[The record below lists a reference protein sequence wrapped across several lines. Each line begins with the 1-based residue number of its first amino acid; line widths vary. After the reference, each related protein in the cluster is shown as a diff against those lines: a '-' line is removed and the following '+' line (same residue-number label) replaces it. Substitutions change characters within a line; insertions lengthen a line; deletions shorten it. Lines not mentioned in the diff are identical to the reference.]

1 MLELIP
7 CYVRPKHTKHTTI
20 RLLYIP
26 GQLSDQLPV
35 EFNSSARKLKDLRV
49 ASNLGFLEFI
59 VGLAYIS
66 EDHTKEIR
74 LGYSIETEEWYLL
87 VPINKTLWKMF
98 FGKNLKD
105 VYYAA
110 FYDCLSE
117 IVVER
122 SKGKK
127 VSTEINCN
135 WSEVVDAVNRTRVEY
150 MSQEELHNMFQEKRY
165 AWKRNDSAQ
174 AV

>member
-7 CYVRPKHTKHTTI
+7 CYVRPEHTRNTTI

-49 ASNLGFLEFI
+49 SSNLGFLEFI

-66 EDHTKEIR
+66 EDHTEEVR

-87 VPINKTLWKMF
+87 VPINKTLCKMF
-98 FGKNLKD
+98 FGKNIKD

-117 IVVER
+117 IVAKK
-122 SKGKK
+122 SKGKNAFAG
-127 VSTEINCN
+127 VNHN
-135 WSEVVDAVNRTRVEY
+135 WPTIVEAVNKTRSEY
-150 MSQEELHNMFQEKRY
+150 KSREELRDMFLEKRY
-165 AWKRNDSAQ
+165 ARKRNDQVAT
-174 AV
+174 V